1 MIASPE
7 PMGATLRRS
16 DMTTQEP
23 NSAGSSSPRV
33 SRRQLVAFGTTGVA
47 GAVIAKVA
55 TAEAA
60 PAARTAIGGIHIDV
74 LGKAVYP
81 EAYKGFPHTFIMT
94 LWGPDNA
101 LSGTGCGYTEADP
114 ALNLIGGAYANCVF
128 GGHAKVE
135 GDVLTGRAVMAYS
148 ADPDEKRGQPFSFE
162 ANLSSGFCRFTDM
175 NYGMGTQVVVEGIGT
190 VTRI

>member
-1 MIASPE
+1 
-7 PMGATLRRS
+7 
-16 DMTTQEP
+16 MTTQEP
-23 NSAGSSSPRV
+23 SSAGSSSPKIG
-33 SRRQLVAFGTTGVA
+33 RRQLVALGTTGLA

-55 TAEAA
+55 TADAA
-60 PAARTAIGGIHIDV
+60 PAARTPVGGIHIDV
-74 LGKAVYP
+74 AGKAVYP

-135 GDVLTGRAVMAYS
+135 GDVVRGTAVMAYS
-148 ADPDEKRGQPFSFE
+148 ADPDEKRAQPFPFE

-175 NYGMGTQVVVEGIGT
+175 NYGMGTQVVVEGTGT

>member
-1 MIASPE
+1 
-7 PMGATLRRS
+7 
-16 DMTTQEP
+16 MTTQEP
-23 NSAGSSSPRV
+23 SSAGSSSPKIG
-33 SRRQLVAFGTTGVA
+33 RRQLVALGTTGLA

-55 TAEAA
+55 TADAA
-60 PAARTAIGGIHIDV
+60 PAARTPVGGIHIDV
-74 LGKAVYP
+74 AGKAVYP

-101 LSGTGCGYTEADP
+101 LSGIGCGYTEADP

-135 GDVLTGRAVMAYS
+135 GDVVRGTAVMAYS
-148 ADPDEKRGQPFSFE
+148 ADPDEKRAQPFPFE

-175 NYGMGTQVVVEGIGT
+175 NYGMGTQVVVEGTGT